1 MDKLKYSNLID
12 DWLNKN
18 GTEEM
23 RKQVELEIIEYNKL
37 ISQFERLEGIS
48 SNLFDKKDWDKF
60 DRFVKNRQKE

>member
-60 DRFVKNRQKE
+60 DRFVENRQKE